1 MPAVERNHRSAGI
14 EKTGLKKPY
23 FIDLKSNVKLT
34 SQLTT
39 NKEKTTT
46 GDSPVGKH
54 RRFDLYFMTFFNN
67 TYKI

>member
-14 EKTGLKKPY
+14 EKTGLKNHVAL
-23 FIDLKSNVKLT
+23 ILT
-34 SQLTT
+34 SQLTP

-46 GDSPVGKH
+46 GDYPAGKH